1 MPNNL
6 SIVEISMATWAII
19 LADDRDFGGSNL
31 TAEIFV
37 SFRVSLGIIRVG
49 YGQVNH
55 CEGRLGLV

>member
-1 MPNNL
+1 
-6 SIVEISMATWAII
+6 MATWAII
-19 LADDRDFGGSNL
+19 LADDRDFGDSNL